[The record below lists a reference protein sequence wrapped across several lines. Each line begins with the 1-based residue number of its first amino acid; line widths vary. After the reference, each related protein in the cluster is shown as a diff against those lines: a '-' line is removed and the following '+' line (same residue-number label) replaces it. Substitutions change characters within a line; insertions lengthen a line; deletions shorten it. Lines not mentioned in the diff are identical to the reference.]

1 MAKKKRSRKAA
12 KRRQS
17 QVSRRVTAKA
27 VSARHR
33 AKPSQAKKVDF
44 RQEYGYVISDLKH
57 FGILAIAMFAT
68 LVILAAVLGQFG

>member
-1 MAKKKRSRKAA
+1 MSKKKRARKAA

-17 QVSRRVTAKA
+17 QISRRTPAKA

-33 AKPSQAKKVDF
+33 AKPPEAKKVDF

-57 FGILAIAMFAT
+57 FGLLAAAMFAT
-68 LVILAAVLGQFG
+68 LVALAAILGQFG

>member
-1 MAKKKRSRKAA
+1 MAKKKRARKAA

-17 QVSRRVTAKA
+17 QASRRVTAKA

-33 AKPSQAKKVDF
+33 AKPSRANKVDF

-57 FGILAIAMFAT
+57 FGILAAAMFAT
-68 LVILAAVLGQFG
+68 LVALAAIFGQFG